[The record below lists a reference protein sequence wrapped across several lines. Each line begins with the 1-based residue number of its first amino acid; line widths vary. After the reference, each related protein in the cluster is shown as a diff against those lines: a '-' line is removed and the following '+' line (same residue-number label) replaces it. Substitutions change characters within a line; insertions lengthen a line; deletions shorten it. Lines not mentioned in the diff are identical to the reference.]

1 MLRNFSRL
9 VIVLGA
15 ALLAGA
21 PALHAQSG
29 AQPVR
34 GDVDGDGRVTAAD
47 ARIVSDFLVGKPVP
61 AGARVRERGDVNGD
75 GRVTSVDAAIIARAA
90 AGRDVSRFPVG
101 KPAPEGAFAILECAA
116 DVSARTISCGSPGAP
131 GGARGNIIVGGQNV
145 NVKLTSSEDRKST

>member
-1 MLRNFSRL
+1 MPRNFSRL
-9 VIVLGA
+9 VMVLGA

-29 AQPVR
+29 TPVR

-47 ARIVSDFLVGKPVP
+47 ARIVSDFLVGRPVP
-61 AGARVRERGDVNGD
+61 AGVNVRARGDVNGD

-101 KPAPEGAFAILECAA
+101 QALPEGSMTLVECAA
-116 DVSARTISCGSPGAP
+116 DVRARTVSCGEPG
-131 GGARGNIIVGGQNV
+131 
-145 NVKLTSSEDRKST
+145 S

>member
-29 AQPVR
+29 QPVR

-61 AGARVRERGDVNGD
+61 AGANVRERGDVNGD
-75 GRVTSVDAAIIARAA
+75 GRITSVDAAIIARAA
-90 AGRDVSRFPVG
+90 AGRDMSRFPVG
-101 KPAPEGAFAILECAA
+101 QTVPQGALAVVECAA
-116 DVSARTISCGSPGAP
+116 DVQARTVSCG
-131 GGARGNIIVGGQNV
+131 
-145 NVKLTSSEDRKST
+145 